1 MKITVNQ
8 LRRII
13 REEIEKTVETYVE
26 DEHPFVSLEQRVKLD
41 KIKNKFQDLSKMFTQ
56 EEMANALAGYYT
68 EVPGI
73 MGAESFTDSKV
84 FSGLRYMFPNID
96 GYTWRLSGDLADS
109 KARIYSRSTPQ
120 DVVGIKYKP
129 EDEKYKP

>member
-13 REEIEKTVETYVE
+13 REEIEKTVRLNEIDVE
-26 DEHPFVSLEQRVKLD
+26 DEHPFVSPEQRVELD
-41 KIKNKFQDLSKMFTQ
+41 EITKYPDLSKMFTQ

-73 MGAESFTDSKV
+73 MGAKSFTDSKV

-96 GYTWRLSGDLADS
+96 GYTWRLSGDLADIQ
-109 KARIYSRSTPQ
+109 ARIYSRSTPQ

-129 EDEKYKP
+129 QDEK